1 MTECRFHAIMPA
13 EHSQTTGSWRKSD
26 RIAFV
31 FVLCA
36 SVTAAWMV
44 CRHRIP
50 ALGPLGWDESIHA
63 LYGLI
68 IADDLRR
75 LDWLGLLYD
84 TYRQVYYPPLHSW
97 LSGVVFLFAGPSDL
111 AARAISA
118 ACLAATPPLLYLTAR
133 RMSPRHGVAAGLV
146 AAWLAITSPA
156 LLRYSSFCLLE
167 MPGVA
172 SVALTLF
179 LWTHLTTRQSSP
191 RCYMLVGLG
200 ILAAFFSKTNYGIL
214 LGLAL
219 AVSEICGSRAGFRNL
234 LTKRHF
240 YIGLPVVT
248 ALALWFAYPAKLR
261 ETWELLVNHPW
272 GVRESYGIEGLLYF
286 PRAFVTLSGSAWLAL
301 AFAVCLLAGCWR
313 WSDPRIRL
321 LVVLVTLQF
330 VIGELHHTKLSRHLL
345 PIYPAVFLLAGIAG
359 AFCWHGPLSSRTGIR
374 LWAGRLVVIAAAI
387 HSATL
392 PWHVPHS
399 TDTRSYRELAR
410 KVAPVIKPPGKG
422 LAVIPW
428 QVCSPCV
435 EWLLISEH
443 AAMAPQQA
451 SAAAQRAQ
459 ATKLAAALRR
469 WRGPRFVAIMLL
481 PTLERY
487 TGEGDLP
494 VVLRGDGVTLTLVA
508 ELSNRGDLDRLAIL
522 HVAPDS
528 TSEQQ
533 PPLAASLLKR
543 VCSHPMNLRTG
554 GPFSGDVRTLHAKL
568 DTYKK

>member
-1 MTECRFHAIMPA
+1 MPIHAIMPA
-13 EHSQTTGSWRKSD
+13 EHSQPTGSWRKSD

-31 FVLCA
+31 FVVGA
-36 SVTAAWMV
+36 SLTAAWLV
-44 CRHRIP
+44 CRHLIP

-75 LDWLGLLYD
+75 LDWVGLLYD
-84 TYRQVYYPPLHSW
+84 TYRQVYWPPLHSW
-97 LSGVVFLFAGPSDL
+97 LSGVVFLFAGPTDL
-111 AARAISA
+111 TARATSA
-118 ACLAATPPLLYLTAR
+118 ACLAVTPPLLYLTAR
-133 RMSPRHGVAAGLV
+133 RLSPRHGVTAGLL

-156 LLRYSSFCLLE
+156 LLRYSPFCLLE
-167 MPGVA
+167 MPGVT

-179 LWTHLTTRQSSP
+179 LWTHLTTRQSSA
-191 RCYMLVGLG
+191 RWYMLVGLG

-219 AVSEICGSRAGFRNL
+219 VVSEICGSRAGFRNL
-234 LTKRHF
+234 LTRRYF

-272 GVRESYGIEGLLYF
+272 GVQESYGVEGLLYF
-286 PRAFVTLSGSAWLAL
+286 PRAFVALSGSAWFAV
-301 AFAVCLLAGCWR
+301 AFAVCVLAGCWR
-313 WSDPRIRL
+313 WRDPRVRL
-321 LVVLVTLQF
+321 LVVLVALQF

-345 PIYPAVFLLAGIAG
+345 PVYPAVFVLAGLAG
-359 AFCWHGPLSSRTGIR
+359 AVCWHGLLASSTGIR

-392 PWHVPHS
+392 PWHISPWTV
-399 TDTRSYRELAR
+399 TRSYRDLAR
-410 KVAPVIKPPGKG
+410 EVAPVIKPPGKG

-428 QVCSPCV
+428 DVCSPCV
-435 EWLLISEH
+435 EWLLASEH

-451 SAAAQRAQ
+451 SAAAQRTQ
-459 ATKLAAALRR
+459 ATKLAGALRH
-469 WRGPRFVAIMLL
+469 WRGPRFVANMLL

-487 TGEGDLP
+487 TGEGELP
-494 VVLRGDGVTLTLVA
+494 VVLRGDKITPTLVA

-522 HVAPDS
+522 HLAPDS
-528 TSEQQ
+528 TSQQ
-533 PPLAASLLKR
+533 ESPLAPSLLKR
-543 VCSHPMNLRTG
+543 VASHPMNLSVN
-554 GPFSGDVRTLHAKL
+554 GPFSDSLRTLNARL
-568 DTYKK
+568 DIYKK